1 MRSTGNDIVALGAIN
16 KARTNQIQFYSKILS
31 VSEQALYTQLDL
43 PDLPFENFV
52 WLLWSV
58 KESVY
63 KYQQRITPDLIFAPS
78 KIIIQ
83 QIAPPFE
90 WGMEEADAF
99 YKGKVLYG
107 SDILYFRSRVSDA
120 LIASVISDQ
129 ESFEHTRWGVQLID
143 DPGND
148 RQSSENDQQ
157 TLWNDQQ
164 SLWHDHQSVAVRN
177 LVLQKLSAIC
187 AMTTDEGHP
196 IHCSGDDLRIGKSS
210 AGYPVV
216 LNGEEEV
223 DIPVSLAH
231 HDRYVAYSFVLPPY

>member
-31 VSEQALYTQLDL
+31 VSEQALYTQLDVT
-43 PDLPFENFV
+43 DMPFENFV

-63 KYQQRITPDLIFAPS
+63 KYQQRITPDLIFAPA

-107 SDILYFRSRVSDA
+107 SDIFYFRSLVSDA

-129 ESFEHTRWGVQLID
+129 ESFEHTMWGVQSID

-148 RQSSENDQQ
+148 RQSSEH
-157 TLWNDQQ
+157 DQQ

-187 AMTTDEGHP
+187 SLP
-196 IHCSGDDLRIGKSS
+196 FNCSGDGLRIGKGPF
-210 AGYPVV
+210 GYPVV

-223 DIPVSLAH
+223 DIPLSLAH
-231 HDRYVAYSFVLPPY
+231 HDRYVAYSFVLPRS